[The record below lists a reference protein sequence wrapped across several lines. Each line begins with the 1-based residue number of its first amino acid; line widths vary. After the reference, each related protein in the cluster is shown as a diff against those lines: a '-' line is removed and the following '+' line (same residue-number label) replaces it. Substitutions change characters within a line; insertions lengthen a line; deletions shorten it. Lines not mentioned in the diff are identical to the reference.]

1 MKIKPEIKARWFEL
15 ADEMVDYKCT
25 GQLRRIETRDKQ
37 EVVCYCFLGL
47 LGLAVQEVL
56 GVGEFRDKG
65 TSFLNDAAGNPQQ
78 QSMPLNIF
86 NLITEEP
93 VSEAERSNLVTCVF
107 TLNDHKHLPF
117 PEIREQIK
125 DMV

>member
-15 ADEMVDYKCT
+15 ADEMEDRKCT
-25 GQLRRIETRDKQ
+25 GQLRRTDIRDKQ

-56 GVGEFRDKG
+56 GVGEFRDNG
-65 TSFLNDAAGNPQQ
+65 ASFINDAAGNPQQ
-78 QSMPLNIF
+78 ESMPLNIF
-86 NLITEEP
+86 DLITEEP
-93 VSEAERSNLVTCVF
+93 VSGAERASLVQRVF
-107 TLNDHKHLPF
+107 MLNDHEHLAF